1 MKLVLAAA
9 AALTTLAGFGTT
21 AVNADGDPTLPP
33 PPGALID
40 CIKSDSPTGIPR
52 DCFYCVSVSGL
63 PPVVNV
69 QFGADATTVPV
80 PELWNPKQVCTD
92 SPVGNP

>member
-1 MKLVLAAA
+1 MKLMLAAA

-21 AVNADGDPTLPP
+21 AVNADDNPTLPP
-33 PPGALID
+33 FPGALID
-40 CIKSDSPTGIPR
+40 CIQSDSPTGIPR
-52 DCFYCVSVSGL
+52 DCFYCVAVDGL
-63 PPVVNV
+63 PPAVVV

-80 PELWNPKQVCTD
+80 PDLWKTRQVCTD